1 MTKKTIHAVISGG
14 ASGLGFAVAEH
25 VINQGGKVALLDINA
40 DAGAEALAKLGANAS
55 FHLTDIS
62 NETQVDSGF
71 AEAVSAMGSVNLAVN
86 CAGVLGAGKLISKK
100 GEMEASFFKK
110 VLDINLFGSFLFSR
124 AAARHMMENT
134 AGEDKERGVIIHTAS
149 IAAYEGQ
156 IGQVAYSA
164 TKSGIVGM
172 LLPLAREFSRS
183 GIRFMA
189 VAPGMFETQMM
200 ASVTP
205 EIREQLYASVPFPS
219 RFGQPEEFASMI
231 QQIFDNQML
240 NGSVIRLDGAA
251 RLQ

>member
-1 MTKKTIHAVISGG
+1 MTNKTIHAVISGG
-14 ASGLGFAVAEH
+14 ASGLGYAVAEH
-25 VINQGGKVALLDINA
+25 IINQGGKVTLLDINA
-40 DAGAEALAKLGANAS
+40 DAGAQAINNLGANAS
-55 FHLTDIS
+55 FEQTDVS
-62 NETQVDSGF
+62 NEQQVDQAF
-71 AEAVSAMGSVNLAVN
+71 AKAVAHMGSINLAVN

-100 GEMEASFFKK
+100 GEMEAEFFKK

-124 AAARHMMENT
+124 AAARHMLENT
-134 AGEDKERGVIIHTAS
+134 PGDDKERGCIIHTAS

-164 TKSGIVGM
+164 TKSGIIGM

-183 GIRFMA
+183 GVRFMA
-189 VAPGMFETQMM
+189 IAPGMFETQMM
-200 ASVTP
+200 AAVTP

-219 RFGQPEEFASMI
+219 RFGQPEEFAKMV